1 MTPSSTRPV
10 LHLIC
15 QAHLDPV
22 WVWPRRDGFSE
33 ALTTMGSAVRFLE
46 EEPDLKFTRSSA
58 AVYRWVRESDPRLYD
73 RIRQFVA
80 EGRWEIVN
88 GWEVQPDANL
98 PLGES
103 FIRQSLYGKQW
114 FAEEFG
120 VDVKIGYNVDTFGHA
135 GNLPQILARSGMDAY
150 VFMRPPV
157 DPEGKPYPVLFWW
170 ESPDG
175 SRILTW
181 HLQQNYGQPPST
193 GGDHIE
199 REIRRAAAENFAPG
213 IQHAACFVGIGN
225 HGGGPTRRQIDRI
238 RRLQEDPDLPELRF
252 STLTEFFRLVRE
264 EPGFSAIPVHRE
276 GLQYINVGCYLA
288 HGRIKRANRRAER
301 LLLKSEAMESMRRM
315 CGLKATNEFSSQHV
329 DAWRNVLFG
338 QFHDIMGGTCIRS
351 ADTSILNQFGHAD
364 FIAES
369 FTERNLHTVARAVDT
384 SWAPK
389 GVLTLFNPL
398 PWKRAA
404 TVSFDTFV
412 APTGEDTI
420 THLRDFEG
428 KKVPIQW
435 TPAEI
440 GFGPMQMEW
449 QCLNASVELPPF
461 GYRSFALAEGRA
473 PSPVDRPLDSIKVNR
488 RRAGLSALKTKAG
501 LNLLRQSIHLKVF
514 RDTGDTWGH
523 RLDAYD
529 EELGEPTLKKTTL
542 LYQGPLKATFRQEA
556 RWKESVIRLYYTL
569 WKNRPEV
576 EVRLAIRWNEPR
588 ELLRLVVPTSLKNS
602 TVWVGEP
609 GGTARRRQDG
619 WEKPAA
625 EWLAIEGSHD
635 GQSHSLGLV
644 GDRPLSYCAEKGTLG
659 IALVRSSF
667 YAHHEPGDPA
677 PREENPYL
685 DLGEQEIRLWLTA
698 AKGRHSRLQ
707 LHRMA
712 SEIESPAERVV
723 DHGHPGELPPHQSL
737 LEVSPPSVA
746 VMALKPSESGRGM
759 VLRIQETT
767 GKNTTAS
774 IRSPLSNIPDW
785 KGKLGPHQILTLEFP
800 LRSSAGES
808 RRLNLL
814 EKLDT

>member
-1 MTPSSTRPV
+1 MPSSNRPI

-22 WVWPRRDGFSE
+22 WVWPRRDGYSE

-73 RIRQFVA
+73 KIRQLVA
-80 EGRWEIVN
+80 GDRWEIVN

-114 FAEEFG
+114 FEEEFG
-120 VDVKIGYNVDTFGHA
+120 VDVKIGYNVDTFGHG
-135 GNLPQILARSGMDAY
+135 GNLPQILSRSGMDAY
-150 VFMRPPV
+150 VYMRPPV
-157 DPEGKPYPVLFWW
+157 DPDHNPYPVLFWW

-175 SRILTW
+175 SRVLTW
-181 HLQQNYGQPPST
+181 HLQQNYGQPPRT

-199 REIRRAAAENFAPG
+199 GEIRRAAAENFAPG

-238 RRLQEDPDLPELRF
+238 HRLQEDPDLPELRF
-252 STLTEFFRLVRE
+252 STLTEFFRLVRQ
-264 EPGFSAIPVHRE
+264 EPRFSDIPVHRE

-315 CGLKATNEFSSQHV
+315 CGIKAANDFSQQHLH
-329 DAWRNVLFG
+329 AWRNVLFG

-351 ADTSILNQFGHAD
+351 ADTSILNQFGHSD

-369 FTERNLHTVARAVDT
+369 FTERNLHTVARAIDT

-398 PWKRAA
+398 PWKRTA
-404 TVSFDTFV
+404 TLSFDTFV

-420 THLRDFEG
+420 THLQDSEG

-449 QCLNASVELPPF
+449 RCLNASVELPAF
-461 GYRSFALAEGRA
+461 GYRSFSLAEGRA
-473 PSPVDRPLDSIKVNR
+473 PALRELPADTIKVNR
-488 RRAGLSALKTKAG
+488 RRPGLSAFQTKVG
-501 LNLLRQSIHLKVF
+501 INLLRQSLHLKVF

-523 RLDAYD
+523 RLDGYD
-529 EELGEPTLKKTTL
+529 EEIGEPRLENTTL
-542 LYQGPLKATFRQEA
+542 LYRGPLKATFRQEA
-556 RWKESVIRLYYTL
+556 RYKESVIRLYYTL

-576 EVRLAIRWNEPR
+576 EIRLAIRWNEPR
-588 ELLRLVVPTSLKNS
+588 ELLRLVIPGALKDS
-602 TVWVGEP
+602 VVWVGEP
-609 GGTARRRQDG
+609 GGSVQRRQDG

-625 EWLAIEGSHD
+625 EWVALEGVAG
-635 GQSHSLGLV
+635 GQTHALGV
-644 GDRPLSYCAEKGTLG
+644 VADRPMSYCAEKGTLG
-659 IALVRSSF
+659 IALVRSSY
-667 YAHHEPGDPA
+667 YAHHQPGGPS
-677 PREENPYL
+677 PLEENPYL
-685 DLGEQEIRLWLTA
+685 DLGEQDIRLWLITT
-698 AKGRHSRLQ
+698 KGKKDRLQ

-712 SEIESPAERVV
+712 WEIESPAERVV
-723 DHGHPGELPPHQSL
+723 DYGHPGDLPPSHSL
-737 LEVSPPSVA
+737 LEVSPPSVS
-746 VMALKPSESGRGM
+746 VLALKPSESGRGI
-759 VLRIQETT
+759 VLRLQETT
-767 GKNTTAS
+767 GKTTTTTVS
-774 IRSPLSNIPDW
+774 SPLSDLHHW
-785 KGKLGPHQILTLEFP
+785 KGDLIPHQILTLEFP
-800 LRSSAGES
+800 LRSSNKGP
-808 RRLNLL
+808 RVLNLL
-814 EKLDT
+814 EKLDS